1 MYSDVSNIRESDEM
15 HVSSGTCLEILAAV
29 EQISALPDTERIMAV
44 LQEWIQR
51 LTRASGV
58 SLYRI
63 DHRGVIENISR
74 WGETPKS
81 GDMVSLDVVV
91 GGLTRGYVHIYIPGG
106 TKRIDPQASDI
117 LMSLVRQAFRAL
129 DNIALLESCE
139 QRLNELNTIYEASRV
154 VSASPDLDKVVSF
167 LMGLAGKILNCDSGL
182 ALLLDEQQ
190 RRLTLEYV
198 QGEAAS
204 CCSGMEDLLGEDLYR
219 LVEEVSCPSVHDA
232 VNPDD
237 SFGILHQVYP
247 WLNSYVVL
255 PLRAEGRNIGL
266 LILASST
273 AVEYPPELVRLLT
286 ILSAQ
291 AAVILK
297 NALSYKRAVEQKT
310 LELSTLYY
318 ASARLSSASNAEEA
332 NHVILDIISGVVK
345 YDESFIYVYDDIN
358 ERLAL
363 NASRTAAE
371 PPARIID
378 CADCDNVYAWAFHE
392 GKAVIFSDSAREKL
406 FRNLAEE
413 RGMRSA
419 IVIPLVVEHRAVGIL
434 AVQSRTAGAYTEDHA
449 RMLSII
455 ASQAAATYKSL
466 EVLNTLTSYTVNI
479 LRSIASGVVTVDTDG
494 RISLWNAAMEKF
506 TRMGRRKVLGG
517 SLKEVMAGIDAEA
530 CRRIDEVKRQ
540 VMRYGRTVRG
550 YEISLPGRKGEL
562 TFNLNCSRLRSSS
575 GEILGAVLVFEDI
588 TERKAIEGQV
598 RRVSQLAAIGQLA
611 ANVAHEI
618 RNPLSSIKG
627 AAQYLQSELGEQSA
641 LSEFSAIISQETDR
655 LNRVVTDFLTFA
667 RPNPPKLRRHD
678 LNEVLRR
685 SLELLN
691 VEMEQSGIRA
701 KVRLSGKL
709 PDIYMDSDHLEQ
721 VFLNLLINALQAM
734 QNGGTLS
741 VSSALTRDREETGG
755 GGYVRVD
762 IADSGCGIARDDL
775 DKIFVPFFTTKN
787 GGSGLGL
794 SIVHQI
800 VESHGGFIRISSR
813 PGHGS
818 VFSIYIPCRTRE
830 EAEEL
835 MRSCRDVGSPQLIR

>member
-1 MYSDVSNIRESDEM
+1 MKRAGERHMPSDI
-15 HVSSGTCLEILAAV
+15 CLEILTAV
-29 EQISALPDTERIMAV
+29 EQISTLPDPERIIAI
-44 LQEWIQR
+44 LQEWIER
-51 LTRASGV
+51 LTPASGI
-58 SLYRI
+58 SIYRL
-63 DHRGVIENISR
+63 DCRGVIENIFR
-74 WGETPKS
+74 WGETPKN
-81 GDMVSLDVVV
+81 GDMVSLDVAV
-91 GGLTRGYVHIYIPGG
+91 GEITRGYVHIYFPAERGSIH
-106 TKRIDPQASDI
+106 IDPQAKEI
-117 LMSLVRQAFRAL
+117 LMPLARQAFRAL
-129 DNIALLESCE
+129 ENIALLENCE

-154 VSASPDLDKVVSF
+154 ISASPDLDRVVSF

-182 ALLLDEQQ
+182 ALLLDEKA

-204 CCSGMEDLLGEDLYR
+204 FASGLEELLGEDLYL
-219 LVEEVSCPSVHDA
+219 LVEELPNPFVHDA
-232 VNPDD
+232 ASAEDRFD
-237 SFGILHQVYP
+237 ALHKVCP
-247 WLNSYVVL
+247 WLNSYVAL
-255 PLRAEGRNIGL
+255 PLRAEGKNIGL
-266 LILASST
+266 LILAAST
-273 AVEYPPELVRLLT
+273 GVEYPPELVRLLT

-297 NALSYKRAVEQKT
+297 NALSYKRAAEQKT

-358 ERLAL
+358 ERLIL
-363 NASRTAAE
+363 NASRTATD
-371 PPARIID
+371 PPCRIID
-378 CADCDNVYAWAFHE
+378 CADQDNAYAWTFHE
-392 GKAVIFSDSAREKL
+392 GKAVIFSDTAREKL
-406 FRNLAEE
+406 SQDLAEK
-413 RGMRSA
+413 RGMRSG
-419 IVIPLVVEHRAVGIL
+419 IVIPLVVEHRAIGIL
-434 AVQSRTAGAYTEDHA
+434 AVQSREPAVYTEDHA

-466 EVLNTLTSYTVNI
+466 EVLDTLTSYTVNI
-479 LRSIASGVVTVDTDG
+479 LRSIASGVVTVDTEG

-506 TRMGRRKVLGG
+506 TRLGRRKVLGG
-517 SLKEVMAGIDAEA
+517 SLMDVMGGIDAEA

-550 YEISLPGRKGEL
+550 YEISLPGKKGEL
-562 TFNLNCSRLRSSS
+562 TFNLNCSRLKSSS
-575 GEILGAVLVFEDI
+575 GEIIGVVLVFENI

-618 RNPLSSIKG
+618 RNPLSAIKG
-627 AAQYLQSELGEQSA
+627 AAQYLQSELGEQSM

-655 LNRVVTDFLTFA
+655 LNRVITDFLTFA
-667 RPNPPKLRRHD
+667 RPNPPNLRRHD
-678 LNEVLRR
+678 LNEVVGRCLD
-685 SLELLN
+685 LLA
-691 VEMEQSGIRA
+691 VETEQRDIKT
-701 KVRLSGKL
+701 KVRLSSKL
-709 PDIYMDSDHLEQ
+709 PGIYIDSDHLEQ

-734 QNGGTLS
+734 QSGGTLT

-755 GGYVRVD
+755 GGYIRVD
-762 IADSGCGIARDDL
+762 IGDSGCGIARDDL
-775 DKIFVPFFTTKN
+775 EKIFVPFFTTKN

-813 PGHGS
+813 AGYGS
-818 VFSIYIPCRTRE
+818 IFSVYIPCRTRE

-835 MRSCRDVGSPQLIR
+835 MRSCRDVGSPQLTR